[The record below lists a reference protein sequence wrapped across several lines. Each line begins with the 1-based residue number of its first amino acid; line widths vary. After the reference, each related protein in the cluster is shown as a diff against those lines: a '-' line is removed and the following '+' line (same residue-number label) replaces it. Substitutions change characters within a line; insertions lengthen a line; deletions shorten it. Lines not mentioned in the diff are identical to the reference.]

1 MIWFYYLYLIWHWKM
16 ILLVINMRHCLLIL
30 CRAISVTFRPVWKCR
45 FSFYWNLEKKV
56 MEVSIENKLSMPL
69 NVRFDSCYLIQ
80 IYSASNQRQI
90 EEMKENFLHGHPL
103 NQSQIAAE
111 VGSNM
116 LDGLGNPGG
125 GCVLVVTKNL

>member
-1 MIWFYYLYLIWHWKM
+1 M
-16 ILLVINMRHCLLIL
+16 ILLFVLDLTLENDPAGDQYAPLLVDFVSSYIGDFPPSL
-30 CRAISVTFRPVWKCR
+30 KVPIFLL
-45 FSFYWNLEKKV
+45 LEPREKGNGGFNRKQV
-56 MEVSIENKLSMPL
+56 VDAL

-125 GCVLVVTKNL
+125 GCV